1 MRYLAAALIRL
12 YQKFSRLTPAV
23 CRFYPTCSC
32 YAQTAILRFG
42 VLRGGF
48 LALRRLLHTVTR
60 GIPAVSITFRN
71 IWIRRGKSSGGMCGQ
86 YDTTERV
93 KQFYE

>member
-48 LALRRLLHTVTR
+48 LALRRLLH
-60 GIPAVSITFRN
+60 
-71 IWIRRGKSSGGMCGQ
+71 
-86 YDTTERV
+86 
-93 KQFYE
+93 